1 MIEVVSKIY
10 AKENKIE
17 ELISAFK
24 ELVEPTKLE
33 EGYILYEMYQ
43 DTENATT
50 LIVTEQW
57 ENRETFDKH
66 CNSELFHKVVPKMV
80 ECMAKES
87 EVNICTR
94 IA

>member
-1 MIEVVSKIY
+1 MIEVVSKLY
-10 AKENKIE
+10 VKEDKIE

-24 ELVEPTKLE
+24 ELVEPTILE

-43 DTENATT
+43 DTENPTI

-57 ENRETFDKH
+57 EDRETFDKH
-66 CNSELFHKVVPKMV
+66 CDSELFHKVVPKMV
-80 ECMAKES
+80 ECMAIES

>member
-10 AKENKIE
+10 AKEDKVNK
-17 ELISAFK
+17 LISTFK

-43 DTENATT
+43 DTENPAT
-50 LIVTEQW
+50 LIVIEQW
-57 ENRETFDKH
+57 ENKETFDKH
-66 CNSELFHKVVPKMV
+66 CDSILFHKVVPKMV